1 MNQESV
7 LVCCAVCSEK
17 THRRC
22 ARCLNIYYCNTEH
35 QRQDWRRHK
44 TECVSKLPKQAS
56 NNVKAVQQSSP
67 TNEKFEK
74 VVKKDISKEE
84 SETAKQEGS
93 EVRQLKK
100 SKRKNVKKE
109 GSVETNE
116 SKPLQTSKG
125 DDESVESDLKA
136 GPSDLKDSVISSVVY
151 TNRDL
156 TKQSAI
162 IHEGSSEQEILNES
176 AQQLSTVDFVT
187 ATTNVLKTVN
197 RTNAKMPPIP
207 VYVPETHSKMKE
219 YPEASLKG
227 SGAFMMNNYYGDT
240 NDPSYEIC
248 QRVIRDM
255 TQYGVC
261 VLDNFL
267 GKDRGLLVLNEVLEM
282 YRSGIFTAGQ
292 LVSSPASTEAQTIRS
307 DRITWIDGKE
317 PHCFYIK
324 QLISQV
330 DKIILQANKM
340 PNNGKMGDYV
350 IDGRTKITVLRN
362 KRVSLANATN
372 TIALSMSHH
381 YRMASRF
388 CASLIKRQNEAGTR
402 MRGIGAAY
410 VTRGMAR
417 RGGRGARAGVF
428 PEGTNQVADIAP
440 IFDRMLFFWS
450 DRRNPH
456 EVQPAYS
463 TRYAITL
470 WYFDAQERAEALRH
484 YKERG
489 QPSSSK

>member
-7 LVCCAVCSEK
+7 LACCAVCSEK

-44 TECVSKLPKQAS
+44 SECVSKLPKQALD
-56 NNVKAVQQSSP
+56 NVNAVQQSSP
-67 TNEKFEK
+67 TKEKFEK
-74 VVKKDISKEE
+74 VVKKEIIVSKEE
-84 SETAKQEGS
+84 SEIVGPTNQQGS

-109 GSVETNE
+109 GSAETNE
-116 SKPLQTSKG
+116 SKQLQTSKRE
-125 DDESVESDLKA
+125 DQSVESGLKA
-136 GPSDLKDSVISSVVY
+136 GPSDIKDSVISSVVY

-240 NDPSYEIC
+240 SDPSYEIC

-292 LVSSPASTEAQTIRS
+292 LVSSPGSTEAQTIRS

-350 IDGRTKITVLRN
+350 IDGRTKAMVACYPGSGSHYVKHVDNPNKDGRCITAIYYLN
-362 KRVSLANATN
+362 LDWD
-372 TIALSMSHH
+372 
-381 YRMASRF
+381 
-388 CASLIKRQNEAGTR
+388 IKRC
-402 MRGIGAAY
+402 
-410 VTRGMAR
+410 
-417 RGGRGARAGVF
+417 GGLLRVF